1 MGRACGG
8 LLRVDGGPRHLLP
21 HRPLL
26 PQEGDQEV
34 QQAARQNRQ
43 QGQLGKKG
51 LLRENEMQRERLCR
65 GKGGGKRV

>member
-43 QGQLGKKG
+43 QGVVGKK
-51 LLRENEMQRERLCR
+51 MDDVRLCR
-65 GKGGGKRV
+65 GEGGGKRV

>member
-1 MGRACGG
+1 VGRACGG

-26 PQEGDQEV
+26 PQEGDKEV

-43 QGQLGKKG
+43 QGLVEK
-51 LLRENEMQRERLCR
+51 MDAVPIV
-65 GKGGGKRV
+65 GGGSRKG